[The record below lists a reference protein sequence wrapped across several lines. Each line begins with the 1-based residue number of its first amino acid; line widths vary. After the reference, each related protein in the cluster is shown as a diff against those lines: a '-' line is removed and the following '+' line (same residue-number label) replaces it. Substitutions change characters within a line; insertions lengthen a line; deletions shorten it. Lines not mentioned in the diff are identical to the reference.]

1 MTSKFFVIYDG
12 EDCVE
17 IVKAPSAPPNTLSG
31 PFPSYDEAVC
41 HLWHWDYRRGGP
53 LSIVG
58 RRAVWRECKTA
69 LEKIAR
75 GHVGPHPARQ
85 TARA

>member
-41 HLWHWDYRRGGP
+41 HLWHWDYRRP
-53 LSIVG
+53 
-58 RRAVWRECKTA
+58 
-69 LEKIAR
+69 
-75 GHVGPHPARQ
+75 PH
-85 TARA
+85 TARAPQRETEPKAERK

>member
-12 EDCVE
+12 EDYVE

-53 LSIVG
+53 LS
-58 RRAVWRECKTA
+58 
-69 LEKIAR
+69 
-75 GHVGPHPARQ
+75 GPFPSSVPFSRPS
-85 TARA
+85 RS